1 MEYCKY
7 IIFPSHGTFTVT
19 RSESNGGNSLYNNY
33 EELENEYKEGKVYPA
48 DLKTSVA
55 LALNKLIEPVR
66 LHFKNDPYAKR
77 LLELVRSF
85 QVTR

>member
-1 MEYCKY
+1 MN
-7 IIFPSHGTFTVT
+7 IIFSGNLEAGTYVVT
-19 RSESNGGNSLYNNY
+19 LRYY
-33 EELENEYKEGKVYPA
+33 R
-48 DLKTSVA
+48 
-55 LALNKLIEPVR
+55 R